1 MIDPDRDPAPR
12 REENVT
18 IVQTGE
24 RRGGGSTA
32 LIAIVVIAVLALLA
46 YFLFGGGLNR
56 AADEVGVNVNIDAPK
71 VELPDVKVEVPD
83 VKVPDVDVTTSTKTE
98 GNSSR

>member
-1 MIDPDRDPAPR
+1 MTDPDRDGVTR

-32 LIAIVVIAVLALLA
+32 LVAIVVIVALVVLL
-46 YFLFGGGLNR
+46 YFVFGRGLNR

-71 VELPDVKVEVPD
+71 VQLPDVKVEVPD
-83 VKVPDVDVTTSTKTE
+83 VKVPKVDVDSSASSE
-98 GNSSR
+98 GNKSR